1 MRRYN
6 FQYLLRI
13 LFYLR
18 SSLIVIMDF
27 GKRKRDVFTE
37 QTHLHVEDNS
47 SRYPNM
53 RSAEKESD
61 RERSSF
67 ELSESGAVS
76 LVVDTLQFHL
86 DGLFSSS
93 ASLMLKIRSLSKI
106 IDTISQLPTITL
118 QSSGLSGK
126 LCNVLV
132 LLGSETDLVLLRGLV
147 NLAFILC
154 VDESGS
160 FFNSPS
166 INDEVI
172 KGLLKVVITFNP
184 KEVVHG
190 VAEVVSSA
198 AKFHSKRMFTSPAK
212 VLKPNV
218 PKSVNDHSVSVT
230 TNDSPVTSLNLHS
243 KRVFKKE
250 RLGTPRVQEIG
261 QPLVYDDLTSVK
273 EIIPVFTVQQIADDS
288 LDLPSLSLLV

>member
-1 MRRYN
+1 
-6 FQYLLRI
+6 
-13 LFYLR
+13 
-18 SSLIVIMDF
+18 MDF
-27 GKRKRDVFTE
+27 GKRKRDVFIE
-37 QTHLHVEDNS
+37 QTQLHVEDNS
-47 SRYPNM
+47 SRNPNIFM
-53 RSAEKESD
+53 RSNEREIN

-76 LVVDTLQFHL
+76 LMVDTLQFHL
-86 DGLFSSS
+86 DSLLSSS
-93 ASLMLKIRSLSKI
+93 ASLTLKIRSLSKI

-132 LLGSETDLVLLRGLV
+132 LLGSETDLVLLRELV

-172 KGLLKVVITFNP
+172 KGLLKVVVAFNP
-184 KEVVHG
+184 KE
-190 VAEVVSSA
+190 EVDSDVEIVSKIT
-198 AKFHSKRMFTSPAK
+198 KFHSKRMFASPTK
-212 VLKPNV
+212 LM
-218 PKSVNDHSVSVT
+218 KSSAET
-230 TNDSPVTSLNLHS
+230 TNNSPLTSLNLRS

-250 RLGTPRVQEIG
+250 KLGTAREQEIDHS
-261 QPLVYDDLTSVK
+261 PVHAHLILVKKL
-273 EIIPVFTVQQIADDS
+273 IPVFTVQQVAADV
-288 LDLPSLSLLV
+288 LDLRSLSLLV